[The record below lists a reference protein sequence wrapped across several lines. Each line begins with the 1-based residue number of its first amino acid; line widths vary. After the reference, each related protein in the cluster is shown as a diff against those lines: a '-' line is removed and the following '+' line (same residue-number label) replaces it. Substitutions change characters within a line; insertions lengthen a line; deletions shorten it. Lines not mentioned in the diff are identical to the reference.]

1 MLFFKFQISIR
12 KLKIHDFECLGSQFR
27 SGTVFVSVP
36 MFFDVQKR
44 KLKISLPRISE
55 DLTSKSFRFEFYFV
69 KKYYFL
75 SSQTFSGHILA
86 SFLLTEQAS

>member
-1 MLFFKFQISIR
+1 
-12 KLKIHDFECLGSQFR
+12 
-27 SGTVFVSVP
+27 
-36 MFFDVQKR
+36 MFFDVQKS

-75 SSQTFSGHILA
+75 SFQTDTFSGHILA